1 MLGEVARAA
10 LELLMNPATYQ
21 FQSDFARKYIA
32 MGNAEG
38 KAQMLL
44 KLLRIKGFTVSPEL
58 AARVESCQD
67 LEQLD
72 LWAERVLAATTLEDI
87 FAAPR

>member
-58 AARVESCQD
+58 AARVESCKD
-67 LEQLD
+67 VDQLD
-72 LWAERVLAATTLEDI
+72 LWAERVVTATSLDDI
-87 FAAPR
+87 FAAAR